1 MQDCSQKFHHFEKKQ
16 DLPTRGGCDVEHFTI
31 NGNRFLAFAN
41 YYSDTEGHNTNSFI
55 YKQNNSTGFFF
66 LYQTLGTHGG
76 IDMEYFKTGDQHYLA
91 VANHY
96 DGTSF
101 RQNSVIYQWSLSQ
114 EQFVVFQIIETFGA
128 HSFEFFEITNEQF
141 LAITNYHVDSSHS
154 INSYI
159 YKWNSNKFEK
169 IQDIATEGAVN
180 TETFVISNET
190 FIAFA
195 NHGRFHLSPQNQ
207 DSVQSAVFKWSG
219 QQFVKLQSFQTYG
232 ALDVK
237 SFSDNGSTFLA
248 FANYRHSVQRNINS
262 PVYKWNGSHFVLFK
276 SIPTPG
282 AAALHLFKMCSQ
294 TFLGV
299 ANHYDD
305 GNGYNTMSVV
315 YRVSQEQFIE
325 YQEIPT
331 QGAFGMTSFQYKGH
345 TYLAVANRLTTPNK
359 RNINSAL
366 YKWA

>member
-1 MQDCSQKFHHFEKKQ
+1 MQDCSQKFHHFEKQQ
-16 DLPTRGGCDVEHFTI
+16 DLPTKGGSDVEHFTI
-31 NGNRFLAFAN
+31 DGTRFLAFAN
-41 YYSDTEGHNTNSFI
+41 SFSDTEGYITDSFI
-55 YKQNNSTGFFF
+55 YKQNDSTGIFF

-76 IDMEYFKTGDQHYLA
+76 IDMEYFKIGDQHYLA
-91 VANHY
+91 VANHRAEP
-96 DGTSF
+96 SF
-101 RQNSVIYQWSLSQ
+101 RQNSVIYQWSQ
-114 EQFVVFQIIETFGA
+114 EQFVVFQSIETFGA
-128 HSFEFFEITNEQF
+128 HSFDFFEIKNEQF
-141 LAITNYHVDSSHS
+141 LAISNYYDDSSYS
-154 INSYI
+154 TNSFI

-195 NHGRFHLSPQNQ
+195 NHGGWRSSPQNQ

-232 ALDVK
+232 ARDVK
-237 SFSDNGSTFLA
+237 SFTDKGSTFLA
-248 FANYRHSVQRNINS
+248 FANYRRESQYDINS
-262 PVYKWNGSHFVLFK
+262 PIYKWNGSHFVLFQ
-276 SIPTPG
+276 SIPTRG
-282 AAALHLFKMCSQ
+282 AAALHPFMMCSQ

-299 ANHYDD
+299 ANHFNND
-305 GNGYNTMSVV
+305 NGFNIMSVV

-331 QGAFGMTSFQYKGH
+331 QGALDMTSFQYKGH
-345 TYLAVANRLTTPNK
+345 TYLAVANCRTDHHKWNV
-359 RNINSAL
+359 NSAL

>member
-1 MQDCSQKFHHFEKKQ
+1 
-16 DLPTRGGCDVEHFTI
+16 
-31 NGNRFLAFAN
+31 
-41 YYSDTEGHNTNSFI
+41 
-55 YKQNNSTGFFF
+55 
-66 LYQTLGTHGG
+66 
-76 IDMEYFKTGDQHYLA
+76 MEYFKNGDQHYLA
-91 VANHY
+91 VANHRNE
-96 DGTSF
+96 TSY

-114 EQFVVFQIIETFGA
+114 EQFVVVQSIETFGA
-128 HSFEFFEITNEQF
+128 HSFDFFEITNEQF
-141 LAITNYHVDSSHS
+141 LAISNYYDGSSYS

-262 PVYKWNGSHFVLFK
+262 PIYKWNGTYFVLFK
-276 SIPTPG
+276 WIPTRG
-282 AAALHLFKMCSQ
+282 AAVLHPFTMCGQ
-294 TFLGV
+294 RFLGV
-299 ANHYDD
+299 ASYYDD

-345 TYLAVANRLTTPNK
+345 TYLAVANRLTDPG
-359 RNINSAL
+359 RHNINSAL

>member
-16 DLPTRGGCDVEHFTI
+16 DLPTKGGCDVEHFTI
-31 NGNRFLAFAN
+31 DGTLFLAFGN
-41 YYSDTEGHNTNSFI
+41 YKSDTEGLNTDSFI
-55 YKQNNSTGFFF
+55 YKQNDSTGIFI

-96 DGTSF
+96 DGTSY

-114 EQFVVFQIIETFGA
+114 EQFVVFQSIETFGA
-128 HSFEFFEITNEQF
+128 HSFDFFEITNEQF
-141 LAITNYHVDSSHS
+141 LAISNYYDGSSHS
-154 INSYI
+154 TNSLI
-159 YKWNSNKFEK
+159 YKWNSIKFEK

-195 NHGRFHLSPQNQ
+195 NHGQCHFSPQNQ

-232 ALDVK
+232 ARDVK
-237 SFSDNGSTFLA
+237 SFTDKGSTFLA
-248 FANYRHSVQRNINS
+248 FANYRRESQYDINS
-262 PVYKWNGSHFVLFK
+262 PIYKWNGSHFVLFQ
-276 SIPTPG
+276 SIPTRG
-282 AAALHLFKMCSQ
+282 AAALHPFMMCSQ

-299 ANHYDD
+299 LCQWY
-305 GNGYNTMSVV
+305 
-315 YRVSQEQFIE
+315 IE
-325 YQEIPT
+325 FLRNSSLNIKK
-331 QGAFGMTSFQYKGH
+331 FQP
-345 TYLAVANRLTTPNK
+345 R
-359 RNINSAL
+359 
-366 YKWA
+366 